1 MPSVCYI
8 DGKIVPL
15 SRARVPVD
23 DLGFQRGFGV
33 FDFFRTYGGR
43 PFRAREHLRRLRE
56 SAMAVGLAF
65 PWEEGELLALVG
77 RLLARA
83 GFPEANLRLIASG
96 GSSPDFLTPSPN
108 PRLVAIAS
116 PLQSYPAEWYERGA
130 AMTVVRR
137 ERSFPEAKTVN
148 YLAAVSG
155 IAAAHRAGAVEPL
168 IVDREG
174 LVREGE
180 TANFFA
186 VVSGTLVTPGRGILR
201 GVTRELVLE
210 LARGFLRVEERD
222 LPFPE
227 LAEAEEAFI
236 TATNKEIVPVVNIG
250 GRSVGAGSPGPETR
264 KLMAA
269 FRRFT
274 GAFAASGA

>member
-1 MPSVCYI
+1 MKSVCYI
-8 DGKIVPL
+8 DGKIVSL
-15 SRARVPVD
+15 AEARIPVD

-43 PFRAREHLRRLRE
+43 PFRAREHLRRLRA
-56 SAMAVGLAF
+56 SAAAVGLAC
-65 PWEEGELLALVG
+65 PWREQDLLELVG
-77 RLLARA
+77 RLLGEA
-83 GFPEANLRLIASG
+83 GLPEANVRLILSG
-96 GSSPDFLTPSPN
+96 GSSPDFLTPPPN

-116 PLQSYPAEWYERGA
+116 PLQSYPGQWYERGIA
-130 AMTVVRR
+130 LTVARR

-148 YLAAVSG
+148 YLSAVAG
-155 IAAAHRAGAVEPL
+155 IAAARRRGAVEPL

-186 VVSGTLVTPGRGILR
+186 VISGTLVTPGRGVLF
-201 GVTRELVLE
+201 GVTRAVVLE
-210 LARGFLRVEERD
+210 LARGRLPVQERD

-236 TATNKEIVPVVNIG
+236 TATNKEIVPVVSIG
-250 GRSVGAGSPGPETR
+250 GKPVGSGAPGPETR
-264 KLMAA
+264 GLMRA
-269 FRRFT
+269 FRDLT
-274 GAFAASGA
+274 EAFAASG

>member
-83 GFPEANLRLIASG
+83 G
-96 GSSPDFLTPSPN
+96 
-108 PRLVAIAS
+108 
-116 PLQSYPAEWYERGA
+116 
-130 AMTVVRR
+130 
-137 ERSFPEAKTVN
+137 FPEAKTVN

-250 GRSVGAGSPGPETR
+250 GRSVGAGFPGPETR